1 MADKLPLTGPVE
13 FNKTVT
19 AKGAVSVTDTTDSSS
34 NTTGAVKVA
43 GGISCEKKLHVG
55 TSITSD
61 SGDLLVKAGTLH
73 VENGG
78 TASQSSAKTDG
89 VTLNTETGQIT
100 MDNAS
105 LGAATA
111 VTFVVTN
118 SKSTATSTAIVNHVS
133 GGTLGAYMVHAH
145 GFTGSQFSI
154 TVTNITS
161 GALTDALVLRYVL
174 IHGSHS

>member
-1 MADKLPLTGPVE
+1 MADTVRINSNLELGAGALTVV
-13 FNKTVT
+13 N
-19 AKGAVSVTDTTDSSS
+19 ADDASSK
-34 NTTGAVKVA
+34 TTGAVKVA
-43 GGISCEKKLHVG
+43 GGVSCEKKLHVG
-55 TSITSD
+55 QTITSD
-61 SGDLLVKAGTLH
+61 SGDLKLVAGTLH

-78 TASQSSAKTDG
+78 TETQASNKSTG

-100 MDNAS
+100 MNAAA

-133 GGTLGAYMVHAH
+133 GGTVGAYMVHAN

-161 GALTDALVLRYVL
+161 SPLSEALVLRYVL
-174 IHGSHS
+174 VTGSHT